1 MHTRKPVNASV
12 NAWDWTPR
20 FTAALRARA
29 RAPAPKLVTHAL
41 GCCYDTARRLLDGGK
56 PEADTLAQALLVFKM
71 DFAAEVFG
79 DPTAAKALRA
89 SAAMIELAKSIAE
102 DERRLA
108 A

>member
-12 NAWDWTPR
+12 NTWDWTPR

-29 RAPAPKLVTHAL
+29 PAPKLVTHAL
-41 GCCYDTARRLLDGGK
+41 GRCYDTARRLLDGGK

-89 SAAMIELAKSIAE
+89 SAAMIELAKSIADE
-102 DERRLA
+102 ERRLA